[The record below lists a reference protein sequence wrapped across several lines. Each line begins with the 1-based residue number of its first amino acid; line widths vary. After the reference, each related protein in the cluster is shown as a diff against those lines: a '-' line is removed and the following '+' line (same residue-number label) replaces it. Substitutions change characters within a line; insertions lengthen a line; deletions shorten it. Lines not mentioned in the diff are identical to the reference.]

1 MAITENE
8 KIESKQGEEK
18 KDLELGNITVSK
30 DVVAIIVAME
40 ATKVKGVV
48 GLTAGRK
55 GMAAPILDKNN
66 LTKGIDVSMNQNQ
79 KEVAITISLV
89 ANYTVGI
96 YQTAR
101 ETQKNVKAAVEN
113 MAGLKVSKVDINV
126 LDVKFK
132 EDLEKEKEKE
142 APKDVVKDLVKDAI
156 KEEPKKDTPVEVKKT
171 TDPVKSDPK
180 K

>member
-1 MAITENE
+1 MIDNE
-8 KIESKQGEEK
+8 KNEK
-18 KDLELGNITVSK
+18 KSNLENRDAELGNISVSK

-55 GMAAPILDKNN
+55 GMSAPLLDKNN
-66 LTKGIDVSMNQNQ
+66 LTKGIEVSMNQ
-79 KEVAITISLV
+79 KEVAITLSLV
-89 ANYTVGI
+89 ADYTVGI

-101 ETQKNVKAAVEN
+101 ETQKNVKRAIET

-132 EDLEKEKEKE
+132 EEVEKKEKIETKKE
-142 APKDVVKDLVKDAI
+142 T
-156 KEEPKKDTPVEVKKT
+156 KEEKQKEKQDNSQKKT
-171 TDPVKSDPK
+171 
-180 K
+180 

>member
-1 MAITENE
+1 MIDNE
-8 KIESKQGEEK
+8 KNEK
-18 KDLELGNITVSK
+18 KSNLENRDAELGNISVSK

-55 GMAAPILDKNN
+55 GMSAPLLDKNN
-66 LTKGIDVSMNQNQ
+66 LTKGIEVSMNQ

-89 ANYTVGI
+89 ADYTVGI

-101 ETQKNVKAAVEN
+101 ETQKNVKRAIET

-132 EDLEKEKEKE
+132 EEVEKKEKIETKKE
-142 APKDVVKDLVKDAI
+142 A
-156 KEEPKKDTPVEVKKT
+156 KEEKQKEKQDNSQKKT
-171 TDPVKSDPK
+171 
-180 K
+180 

>member
-8 KIESKQGEEK
+8 KNEHKSEVDKQ
-18 KDLELGNITVSK
+18 DLELGNISVSK

-55 GMAAPILDKNN
+55 GMSAPLLDKNN

-89 ANYTVGI
+89 ADYTVGI

-101 ETQKNVKAAVEN
+101 ETQKNVKKAVET

-132 EDLEKEKEKE
+132 EDVEKEKGKE
-142 APKDVVKDLVKDAI
+142 DIKKESQGEAKEQTDAL
-156 KEEPKKDTPVEVKKT
+156 KNK
-171 TDPVKSDPK
+171 
-180 K
+180 

>member
-1 MAITENE
+1 MTEIEKNE
-8 KIESKQGEEK
+8 KKAGLEGQDK
-18 KDLELGNITVSK
+18 ELGSISVSK

-55 GMAAPILDKNN
+55 GVSAPLLDNNN
-66 LTKGIDVSMNQNQ
+66 LNKGIEVSMNQ

-89 ANYTVGI
+89 ADYSVGI

-101 ETQKNVKAAVEN
+101 EAQKNVKKAIET
-113 MAGLKVSKVDINV
+113 MAGLKVTKVDINV

-132 EDLEKEKEKE
+132 EESEKKEKKEIKKEVKEEK
-142 APKDVVKDLVKDAI
+142 I
-156 KEEPKKDTPVEVKKT
+156 KEPDIQKKT
-171 TDPVKSDPK
+171 W
-180 K
+180 

>member
-8 KIESKQGEEK
+8 KNVNKSEIEKQ
-18 KDLELGNITVSK
+18 DLELGNISVSK

-55 GMAAPILDKNN
+55 GVSAPILDKDN
-66 LTKGIDVSMNQNQ
+66 LTKGIEVTMNQNQ

-89 ANYTVGI
+89 ADYTVGI

-101 ETQKNVKAAVEN
+101 ETQKNVKKAVET
-113 MAGLKVSKVDINV
+113 MAGLKVTKVDINV
-126 LDVKFK
+126 LDVQFK
-132 EDLEKEKEKE
+132 EDLEKEKGKE
-142 APKDVVKDLVKDAI
+142 DTKQETSVEI
-156 KEEPKKDTPVEVKKT
+156 KEQSTVEKNKK
-171 TDPVKSDPK
+171 
-180 K
+180 

>member
-8 KIESKQGEEK
+8 KNEYKSEADKQ
-18 KDLELGNITVSK
+18 DLELGNISVSK

-55 GMAAPILDKNN
+55 GMSAPLLDKNN

-89 ANYTVGI
+89 ADYTVGI

-101 ETQKNVKAAVEN
+101 ETQKNVKKAVET
-113 MAGLKVSKVDINV
+113 MSGLKVSKVDINV

-132 EDLEKEKEKE
+132 EDVEKEKGKE
-142 APKDVVKDLVKDAI
+142 DI
-156 KEEPKKDTPVEVKKT
+156 KKESRGEAGEVKEQ
-171 TDPVKSDPK
+171 TDALKNK
-180 K
+180 Q